1 MLARMPEPA
10 FQDELDSG
18 LRKRGSAT
26 ERFCAVTREVKPVDE
41 LIRFAL
47 GPEGIVPDI
56 KRKLPGRGLWISA
69 DRTTLE
75 HAVARNVFARGFKR
89 DIRVTPDLVQQTE
102 QLLVQAT
109 LDALAIAGKSGL
121 VAAGFSKAEAALARK
136 PVVALLH
143 ASEAAADGIAKLRA
157 ALRQR
162 PDAEQV
168 AVVTAF
174 SSAQLDL
181 ALGRTNVVHAS
192 LLAGPASDSFLA
204 RFARLRH
211 FRNGEKGEAA
221 KAAHGTDRIR
231 NRNG

>member
-1 MLARMPEPA
+1 MLARMPEPTI
-10 FQDELDSG
+10 QDELDTGPRKSG
-18 LRKRGSAT
+18 SGA
-26 ERFCAVTREVKPVDE
+26 ERFCAATRKVKPVDE

-56 KRKLPGRGLWISA
+56 KRKLPGRGLWVTA

-75 HAVARNVFARGFKR
+75 NAVARNIFARGFKR
-89 DIRVTPDLVQQTE
+89 DIRVPPDLVQQTE
-102 QLLVQAT
+102 RLLIRAT

-136 PVVALLH
+136 TVVGLLH
-143 ASEAAADGIAKLRA
+143 ACDARLDGVAKLRG

-162 PDAEQV
+162 PDAERIV
-168 AVVTAF
+168 IVTDF

-181 ALGRTNVVHAS
+181 ALGRSNVVHAA

-204 RFARLRH
+204 RFARLER
-211 FRNGEKGEAA
+211 FRTGETGQSGQSRA
-221 KAAHGTDRIR
+221 R
-231 NRNG
+231 N

>member
-1 MLARMPEPA
+1 MLARMSEPTVE
-10 FQDELDSG
+10 DELDTGPRKSG
-18 LRKRGSAT
+18 SGA
-26 ERFCAVTREVKPVDE
+26 ERFCAATRTVKPVDE

-56 KRKLPGRGLWISA
+56 KRKLPGRGLWITA

-75 HAVARNVFARGFKR
+75 NAVARNVFARGFKR
-89 DIRVTPDLVQQTE
+89 DIRVTPDLVEQTE
-102 QLLVQAT
+102 RLMVRAA

-143 ASEAAADGIAKLRA
+143 ACDAGPDGVAKLKG

-162 PDAEQV
+162 PDAERI
-168 AVVTAF
+168 AVLANF

-181 ALGRTNVVHAS
+181 ALGRSNVVHAA

-204 RFARLRH
+204 RFARLER
-211 FRNGEKGEAA
+211 FRTGKTGESGQGRA
-221 KAAHGTDRIR
+221 R
-231 NRNG
+231 N